1 MQDNASKIT
10 YGAMMTALFAT
21 MLGISFFIPL
31 IGILMMSFIPLP
43 IILYRLRHDQASTL
57 LVLFVGIVLSTL
69 IGGILIIP
77 LGLAFGVMGFVIGES
92 ISLKKT
98 KLYTSMA
105 TGLTFLIISI
115 LTYVASVM
123 FLNVNVIEGVM
134 TSLREMQQQVTSIM
148 IDVGEAPE
156 NFGEQLEEMIT
167 FVETSLPSTF
177 ILGSFS
183 YAFIIVALNS
193 LVLKRLGQNVP
204 KFPPFRDM
212 RLPVLT
218 VWTYLVVL
226 LLPFLAEIEQGTTLN
241 LAYVNATVIFR
252 TLFLVQGI
260 SLILYY
266 MHAMKMPTWVKVIS
280 MIMGILLNPITVLLG
295 ILDIGLNIRAWIGR
309 DKGN

>member
-10 YGAMMTALFAT
+10 YGAMMIALFAA

-31 IGILMMSFIPLP
+31 IGIFTIYFIPLP
-43 IILYRLRHDQASTL
+43 IILYRLRHDRASTL
-57 LVLFVGIVLSTL
+57 LVLVVGVVLSML
-69 IGGILIIP
+69 LGGILIVP
-77 LGLAFGVMGFVIGES
+77 LGLAFGVMGFVIGET

-98 KLYTSMA
+98 KLYTCMA
-105 TGLTFLIISI
+105 AGLTFLIITI
-115 LTYVASVM
+115 LTYVASVF
-123 FLNVNVIEGVM
+123 FLNVNIIEKVM
-134 TSLREMQQQVTSIM
+134 SSFREVQQQVTAIM

-167 FVETSLPSTF
+167 FVETSIPSAF
-177 ILGSFS
+177 ILG
-183 YAFIIVALNS
+183 AFCFAFLIVALNS
-193 LVLKRLGQNVP
+193 LILKRLGQNVP

-226 LLPFLAEIEQGTTLN
+226 LLPFLGEIEQGTTLN

-252 TLFLVQGI
+252 ALFLIQGI

-266 MHAMKMPTWVKVIS
+266 MHVMKMPTWVKVIS
-280 MIMGILLNPITVLLG
+280 VMMGILLNPITVLLG
-295 ILDIGLNIRAWIGR
+295 ILDVGLNIRAWIGR

>member
-31 IGILMMSFIPLP
+31 IGVLMMFFIPLP
-43 IILYRLRHDQASTL
+43 IILYRLRYDRASTL
-57 LVLFVGIVLSTL
+57 LVLVVGVVLSML
-69 IGGILIIP
+69 IGGIVIMP
-77 LGLAFGVMGFVIGES
+77 LGLGFGVMGFVIGETMQ
-92 ISLKKT
+92 LKKT
-98 KLYTSMA
+98 KLYTCMA

-115 LTYVASVM
+115 ITYVASVF
-123 FLNVNVIEGVM
+123 FLNVNIIKEVM
-134 TSLREMQQQVTSIM
+134 DGLREVQQQVTSIM
-148 IDVGEAPE
+148 VDVGETPE
-156 NFGEQLEEMIT
+156 NFGAQLEDMIT

-183 YAFIIVALNS
+183 FGFIIVMLNS
-193 LVLKRLGQNVP
+193 IILKRLGV
-204 KFPPFRDM
+204 KVSTFPPFRDM

-226 LLPFLAEIEQGTTLN
+226 LLPFLAEINQGTTLN

-252 TLFLVQGI
+252 ALFLVQGI

-280 MIMGILLNPITVLLG
+280 IMMGIILNPITVLLG
-295 ILDIGLNIRAWIGR
+295 ILDVGLNIRAWIGR